1 MRTAAV
7 LGMIVCLL
15 AGCKK
20 PAGTP
25 TPASAAPAPSGGGG
39 GANTNFVSGGGAAQN
54 IRKAAQRTSRLNE
67 LNTLGQLIEVS
78 YNTNNRMPDFAAFK
92 QELQSDAPNVLAAIN
107 DGSIVCCWTAA
118 HEGLW
123 AYEAGSEEAGGS
135 ALVTGR
141 ASRVDAEEMKRLLGR

>member
-7 LGMIVCLL
+7 LGMMVCLL

-25 TPASAAPAPSGGGG
+25 TPTSAAPAPSGGGG
-39 GANTNFVSGGGAAQN
+39 SNTNSVSGGGAVQN
-54 IRKAAQRTSRLNE
+54 VRQAARRTVALSDF
-67 LNTLGQLIEVS
+67 NTLGQLIEAS
-78 YNTNNRMPDFAAFK
+78 YTTNNRMPDFAAFK
-92 QELQSDAPNVLAAIN
+92 QELQRDAPNVLAAIN

-123 AYEAGSEEAGGS
+123 AYEIDADTRGGIT
-135 ALVTGR
+135 LITGR
-141 ASRVDAEEMKRLLGR
+141 AARADAAEVQRLLGR